1 MRAIIC
7 GGRKFRDW
15 KFFLDVMDRVPP
27 LTHIIS
33 GGATGADQ
41 MAIEYAQMLSI
52 PCTVFEADWKKWGNY
67 AGPIRNWK
75 MIEDGKPDLVVAMPG
90 GKGTANMV
98 ALAKA
103 ARIKVIT

>member
-7 GGRKFRDW
+7 GGRKFNDW
-15 KFFLDVMDRVPP
+15 PYFMAVMERVPP

-41 MAIEYAQMLSI
+41 MAIEYAQMYHI
-52 PCTVFEADWKKWGNY
+52 PCTVIKADWKVLGKY
-67 AGPIRNWK
+67 AGPDRNRR
-75 MIEDGKPDLVVAMPG
+75 MIAVGKPDLVVAMPG